1 LTNELKYV
9 ILKYSYNNTPNF
21 LLTDSKMKNLDY
33 MQFIND
39 SDIINLEDLEQFAN
53 IQDELK
59 YGFDITSSELGID
72 ELIDSFGIKENS

>member
-1 LTNELKYV
+1 
-9 ILKYSYNNTPNF
+9 
-21 LLTDSKMKNLDY
+21 MKNLDY

-72 ELIDSFGIKENS
+72 ELIDSFGIKEN